1 MRTFVYLSSLIV
13 FVRVCTLSPTG
24 VDAQNN
30 IIEIEERYSQMLD
43 EEAHWG
49 TKWKQLVDLLLKNE
63 A

>member
-1 MRTFVYLSSLIV
+1 MDLLSLIV
-13 FVRVCTLSPTG
+13 FVRMCTLSPTH

-30 IIEIEERYSQMLD
+30 IIEMEERYSQMLD

-49 TKWKQLVDLLLKNE
+49 TKWKQLVDLLVKIE